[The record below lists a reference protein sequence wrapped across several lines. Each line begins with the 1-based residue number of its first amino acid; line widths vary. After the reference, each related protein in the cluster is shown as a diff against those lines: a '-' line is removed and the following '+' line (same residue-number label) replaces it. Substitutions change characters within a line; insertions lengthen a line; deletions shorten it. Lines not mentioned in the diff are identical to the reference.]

1 MIVVKWGVLK
11 IGTGLLDINQ
21 SIRIMNQLKFIQ
33 INKKIVGK

>member
-11 IGTGLLDINQ
+11 IGTDLLDINQ

-33 INKKIVGK
+33 INKKIVDK

>member
-33 INKKIVGK
+33 IDKKIVGK

>member
-11 IGTGLLDINQ
+11 IGAGLLEINQ